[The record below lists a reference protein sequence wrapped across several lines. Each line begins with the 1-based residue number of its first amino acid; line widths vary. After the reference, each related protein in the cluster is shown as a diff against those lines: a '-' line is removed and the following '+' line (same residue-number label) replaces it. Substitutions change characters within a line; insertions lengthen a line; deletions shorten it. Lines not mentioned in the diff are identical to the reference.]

1 MKNFDMLYSIKLNFI
16 LHITSMGQ
24 EDKMFSLL
32 ETFVMFEYIFITQC
46 FFS

>member
-1 MKNFDMLYSIKLNFI
+1 MKNFDMLHSIKLNFI

-24 EDKMFSLL
+24 EDKISLL
-32 ETFVMFEYIFITQC
+32 ETFVMFEYIFITQY